1 MIVNMS
7 VIEDLIKDVEIP
19 KMVKIKQHFKSDRIV
34 PEDIPDAIH
43 HELHKGD
50 IIERIRPGQRVGITA
65 GSRGIANIALVL
77 REIVKNIKCVG
88 AEPYIIPCMG
98 SHGGATALGQKEV
111 LESLGITEEYTGAPI
126 LSSMEVVKIGETA
139 NGLDV
144 YLDKYASTMD
154 AIILLNR
161 IKPHTAFRGDVES
174 GLQKMIAI
182 GLGKQKGAETCH
194 AAGFGE
200 MHRNITQIADV
211 VLQKVNIPFAVGLIE
226 NAYDET
232 AKIVAL
238 RKEEIRAEEP
248 ALLRIAKENMPR
260 IMFNEIDVLV
270 IDEIGKNI
278 SGDGMDPNITGRYP
292 TPYASGGPK
301 VSKMVVL
308 DLTSESHGNGNGIG
322 TADFTTRRF
331 MNKMKLEE
339 TYPNA
344 LTSTVTGPVKIP
356 MILKNDELAI
366 KAAIKTCNRNPA
378 EGIRMVRIKNTL
390 KLEEIWISEALLP
403 LAKENK
409 DIDIIEVPHEMD
421 FDDEGN
427 LF

>member
-1 MIVNMS
+1 MG
-7 VIEDLIKDVEIP
+7 VIEELLKDVEIP
-19 KMVKIKQHFKSDRIV
+19 NMVKIKQHFKSDRIA
-34 PEDIPDAIH
+34 PEDIPDVIY

-50 IIERIRPGQRVGITA
+50 ILERIRPGQKVGITV
-65 GSRGIANIALVL
+65 GSRGIANVAFVV
-77 REIVKNIKCVG
+77 RELVKNIKKAG

-98 SHGGATALGQKEV
+98 SHGGATAQGQKEV
-111 LESLGITEEYTGAPI
+111 LESLGVTEEYAGAPI
-126 LSSMEVVKIGETA
+126 FSSMEVVKIGKTVD
-139 NGLDV
+139 GLDV

-161 IKPHTAFRGDVES
+161 IKPHTAFRGEVES

-200 MHRNITQIADV
+200 MYKNITQIADV
-211 VLQKVNIPFAVGLIE
+211 VLQKVNIPFAIGLIE

-232 AKIVAL
+232 AKIIAL
-238 RKEEIRAEEP
+238 KKEEIKTEEP
-248 ALLRIAKENMPR
+248 ELLRIAKENMPR
-260 IMFNEIDVLV
+260 ILFDEIDVLV

-292 TPYASGGPK
+292 TPYSSGGPK

-308 DLTSESHGNGNGIG
+308 DLTKESHGNGNGVG
-322 TADFTTRRF
+322 TSDFTTRRF
-331 MNKMKLEE
+331 MDKMKLEE

-356 MILKNDELAI
+356 MILENDELAI

-409 DIDIIEVPHEMD
+409 DIDIIDIPHEMV
-421 FDDEGN
+421 FDDECN